1 MHFIFFLFLF
11 STLNVSIYDN
21 SKSRSLNK
29 KQKKTTNVLENKKK
43 YLSLHPQL
51 RNDGGIAQLVRAHD
65 S

>member
-43 YLSLHPQL
+43 VSIFAPAIEK
-51 RNDGGIAQLVRAHD
+51 RWRD
-65 S
+65 SSAG

>member
-43 YLSLHPQL
+43 YLSLHPQS
-51 RNDGGIAQLVRAHD
+51 RYVGGIAQLVRAHD

>member
-43 YLSLHPQL
+43 YLSLRPQS

>member
-43 YLSLHPQL
+43 YLSLHSQS

>member
-43 YLSLHPQL
+43 YLSLHAQS